1 MCRINGILNFKNTTF
16 DSLEA
21 TATAMR
27 DTMTYGGPDD
37 AGIFVDQNV
46 ALGHRRLSILDLS
59 SAGHQPML
67 WQNYAIVYNGEIY
80 NFKEIRVEL
89 EKQGYIFET
98 NTDTEVILKG
108 FDCWGKDVVKRFRGM
123 FAFAIWDK
131 VEQKLLLCR
140 DRVGVKPLYW
150 YWKEGLFLFA
160 SELKAFHKHPNFDK
174 TLNHDAIALYLQ
186 QGYIHA
192 PHCVFQYAHKLQ
204 GGQFLEIDANQE
216 IKVSTYWD
224 AEEIYQQS
232 ELDARSESEIEEE
245 LEQILAESF
254 QLRMVA
260 DVPVGMFL
268 SGGIDSS
275 LVTSMIQ
282 HHSNQ
287 QVKTFTIG
295 FHDKERNEA
304 HHAKEVAQHIGT
316 DHTELY
322 CTEKDFLDILPGFN
336 TFYDEPFGD
345 SSGIPTY
352 LVSQLAREQVT
363 VSLSADG
370 GDELF
375 SGYTKY
381 EIARQYFPKI
391 QRIPLQLR
399 KFLAK
404 QDVAWLEQNAAK
416 IPVLKNYK
424 GVGVKLQK
432 LSNALLS
439 KNLVDFFNTSS
450 QFLNQKELATYT
462 PYYIERYTPNKVVAF
477 PNRQLSLMGMI
488 DIKTYLEGDIMMKV
502 DRATMQV
509 ALEGREPFLDQNII
523 EFAQCLPDHLKI
535 KGTQTKYLLRK
546 ILYKYVP
553 KELIERPKQGFAI
566 PLDNWLRTHLKDE
579 LHSISNDQIFR
590 KRFQLTNK
598 VGETI
603 QDFLQAKRYIPPD
616 FIWYLYNLYQWN
628 KHWL

>member
-1 MCRINGILNFKNTTF
+1 MCRINGILDFKNNALA
-16 DSLEA
+16 SLESI
-21 TATAMR
+21 TTAMR

-80 NFKEIRVEL
+80 NFKEIRAAL
-89 EKQGYIFET
+89 EKQGYHFET

-108 FDCWGKDVVKRFRGM
+108 FHYWGKEVVKRFRGM

-131 VEQKLLLCR
+131 VERKLLLCR

-150 YWKEGLFLFA
+150 YWKDGLFLFA
-160 SELKAFHKHPNFDK
+160 SELKAFHEHPDFDK
-174 TLNHDAIALYLQ
+174 SLNHDAIALYLQ

-192 PHCVFQYAHKLQ
+192 PHSVFQYAHKLK
-204 GGQFLEIDANQE
+204 GGQFLEIDDHQE
-216 IKVSTYWD
+216 IKISTYWD
-224 AEEIYQQS
+224 AEELYKNSMVDIRP
-232 ELDARSESEIEEE
+232 EEKIEEE
-245 LEQILAESF
+245 LEQLLAESF

-295 FHDKERNEA
+295 FHDQERNEA
-304 HHAKEVAQHIGT
+304 HHAKEVAEHIGT

-322 CTEKDFLDILPGFN
+322 CTEKDFLEILPAFN

-352 LVSQLAREQVT
+352 LVSKLAREQVT

-375 SGYTKY
+375 G
-381 EIARQYFPKI
+381 
-391 QRIPLQLR
+391 
-399 KFLAK
+399 
-404 QDVAWLEQNAAK
+404 
-416 IPVLKNYK
+416 
-424 GVGVKLQK
+424 G
-432 LSNALLS
+432 
-439 KNLVDFFNTSS
+439 NL
-450 QFLNQKELATYT
+450 
-462 PYYIERYTPNKVVAF
+462 
-477 PNRQLSLMGMI
+477 
-488 DIKTYLEGDIMMKV
+488 
-502 DRATMQV
+502 
-509 ALEGREPFLDQNII
+509 
-523 EFAQCLPDHLKI
+523 
-535 KGTQTKYLLRK
+535 
-546 ILYKYVP
+546 
-553 KELIERPKQGFAI
+553 
-566 PLDNWLRTHLKDE
+566 
-579 LHSISNDQIFR
+579 IF
-590 KRFQLTNK
+590 
-598 VGETI
+598 GI
-603 QDFLQAKRYIPPD
+603 
-616 FIWYLYNLYQWN
+616 
-628 KHWL
+628 